1 MRGNTLLVSPK
12 MRLHF
17 VGESAGTPLF
27 AAGPALV
34 SSKLPDQDLFG
45 FLSVGSWQGVLGLLG
60 VVPGRCWRSPGRED
74 FVKQHQKECLL
85 AFCSPLKHS
94 RAALFAGLKLGCR
107 R

>member
-45 FLSVGSWQGVLGLLG
+45 FLSVGSWPGVAWSFWGLCQEG
-60 VVPGRCWRSPGRED
+60 AGAR
-74 FVKQHQKECLL
+74 L
-85 AFCSPLKHS
+85 AGKTL
-94 RAALFAGLKLGCR
+94 
-107 R
+107 